1 MAATSSSTVFAAD
14 GVGAATS
21 QVTEGPPVVA
31 GSIESPA
38 ECELFISIPSCECSP
53 VPIVPTPSK
62 RKEAFQH
69 S

>member
-14 GVGAATS
+14 DVDAE
-21 QVTEGPPVVA
+21 VTEGPPVVA
-31 GSIESPA
+31 GGIELPA
-38 ECELFISIPSCECSP
+38 ECKLFISIPSCGCSP